1 MPSVLRSMSCS
12 RSVGLGT
19 MGVVSIPWP
28 GLPWGAGLEVLDR
41 FMVKDGARESWDEL
55 PLDSADMGEV
65 RLGMPLG
72 GRPL

>member
-1 MPSVLRSMSCS
+1 MP
-12 RSVGLGT
+12 G
-19 MGVVSIPWP
+19 
-28 GLPWGAGLEVLDR
+28 GAGLVVLDR
-41 FMVKDGARESWDEL
+41 FRVKDGARESWDEL